1 MATPL
6 VNGINY
12 SWANISLILFGTP
25 VVGIISITYKEK
37 QEKVNNF
44 GAGSRPVSRG
54 YGRID
59 CEGEIELYTDTWKAI
74 IAGSPGRN
82 PLNIPPFDIPVTFGG
97 EGVLTDKDVLRAV
110 EFMENP
116 FEGKEGD
123 TKLTVKIPLI
133 IAAID
138 R

>member
-1 MATPL
+1 MTPL

-12 SWANISLILFGTP
+12 SWANISVILFGTP
-25 VVGIISITYKEK
+25 VVGIISIDYKEK
-37 QEKVNNF
+37 QAKDNNY
-44 GAGSRPVSRG
+44 GAGANPVSRG
-54 YGRID
+54 YGRI
-59 CEGEIELYTDTWKAI
+59 EYEANIELYTDTWKAI
-74 IAGSPGRN
+74 IAGAPDRN
-82 PLNIPPFDIPVTFGG
+82 PLKIAPFDIPVTFGG
-97 EGVLTDKDVLRAV
+97 SGVTATKDVLRAA

-133 IAAID
+133 IAGID